1 MVSDTPKML
10 RLTDVAVA
18 SKNLPRF
25 SLLTSIILV
34 HGLNPKSKDDEAH
47 ALNTWTE
54 NGRLWPKD
62 DLPKRLPNARISLY
76 VYDPSAVYGGSQ
88 ATFADK
94 ANELLETIRCDR
106 EDWEGRPL
114 ILMGHSLG
122 GILIEQALINARQNE
137 TYQHIYDATACLAF
151 FGTPHEGGSGGM
163 VTAGKTAANVALW
176 LGFQKGDNIIETLDK
191 GSMFTD
197 IHKDHF
203 RQQFESYRMVSFWGD
218 KDTIVSR
225 GSSKFGLAGG
235 RERIVELKA
244 DHHGVAAFGH
254 TTKDEGNLK
263 KVTSNVKWLYDEA
276 LKLVMQKTHF
286 IVPFEKNPR
295 FTGRE
300 SELTQLEK
308 MLFAEDQ
315 TTKVAVFGLGG
326 VGKTSLVIELVHRI
340 RKKHEN
346 CSVLWIPATN
356 LESLHQAYLDVAC
369 QFSIRGWEE
378 DSADVKRLVQEF
390 LSRESAGQWLAV
402 FDNADD
408 INMWAG
414 TPTEQG
420 TKPLID
426 YLPRSKLGCIVFT
439 TRDRKTAVKLAQKN
453 VVGVLEMSEDVAT
466 IMLQK
471 CLINPDLVN
480 NKTDTSSLL
489 NELIYLPLAIV
500 QASAYINEN
509 RIPFSDYLSLLAD
522 REGDAIDLLSEEFED
537 DGRYQN
543 VKNPVATTW
552 LISFEQIRQRDP
564 LAAEYL
570 SFMACID
577 SKDIPQSLLPRGQSR
592 KKEIG
597 AIGTLDA
604 YSFVTR
610 RPVNGALDLH
620 RLVHLSTRNWLNLRN
635 EWDDRANAA
644 LHRVEDMFPRPKHEN
659 RALWMSYQIHAQC
672 VLTSTKDRE
681 KESEEWYSLAL
692 RIGECCL
699 NTEVLG
705 KTHPETLATMGNLA
719 VVLDRQGKYAEA
731 ETINRQTLKLT
742 EEVLGKTHPETLAT
756 MNNLAAVLDS
766 QGKYAEAETMNRQT
780 LKLTEEVLG
789 KTHPETL
796 ATMNNLANL
805 LQNKKQYEEASI
817 LYVRAYTGYKS
828 SLGSEH
834 PTTKACVNNYS
845 VMLDNIKEA
854 N

>member
-1 MVSDTPKML
+1 
-10 RLTDVAVA
+10 
-18 SKNLPRF
+18 
-25 SLLTSIILV
+25 
-34 HGLNPKSKDDEAH
+34 
-47 ALNTWTE
+47 
-54 NGRLWPKD
+54 
-62 DLPKRLPNARISLY
+62 
-76 VYDPSAVYGGSQ
+76 
-88 ATFADK
+88 
-94 ANELLETIRCDR
+94 
-106 EDWEGRPL
+106 
-114 ILMGHSLG
+114 
-122 GILIEQALINARQNE
+122 
-137 TYQHIYDATACLAF
+137 
-151 FGTPHEGGSGGM
+151 
-163 VTAGKTAANVALW
+163 
-176 LGFQKGDNIIETLDK
+176 
-191 GSMFTD
+191 
-197 IHKDHF
+197 
-203 RQQFESYRMVSFWGD
+203 
-218 KDTIVSR
+218 
-225 GSSKFGLAGG
+225 
-235 RERIVELKA
+235 
-244 DHHGVAAFGH
+244 
-254 TTKDEGNLK
+254 
-263 KVTSNVKWLYDEA
+263 
-276 LKLVMQKTHF
+276 
-286 IVPFEKNPR
+286 
-295 FTGRE
+295 
-300 SELTQLEK
+300 
-308 MLFAEDQ
+308 
-315 TTKVAVFGLGG
+315 
-326 VGKTSLVIELVHRI
+326 
-340 RKKHEN
+340 
-346 CSVLWIPATN
+346 
-356 LESLHQAYLDVAC
+356 
-369 QFSIRGWEE
+369 
-378 DSADVKRLVQEF
+378 VQEF
-390 LSRESAGQWLAV
+390 LSRESAGQWLVV

-408 INMWAG
+408 IDMWVG

-453 VVGVLEMSEDVAT
+453 VVEVLKMSEDVAT

-570 SFMACID
+570 SFIACID

-610 RPVNGALDLH
+610 RPVNDALDLH

-672 VLTSTKDRE
+672 VLTLTKDRE
-681 KESEEWYSLAL
+681 KESKEWYSLAS

-699 NTEVLG
+699 NT
-705 KTHPETLATMGNLA
+705 
-719 VVLDRQGKYAEA
+719 GKYQES
-731 ETINRQTLKLT
+731 ESWIRQTLKLT

-756 MNNLAAVLDS
+756 MNNLAAVLDR
-766 QGKYAEAETMNRQT
+766 QGKYAEAETINRQT
-780 LKLTEEVLG
+780 LKLREEVLG
-789 KTHPETL
+789 KTHPDTL
-796 ATMNNLANL
+796 TSVFCLAYL
-805 LQNKKQYEEASI
+805 LKNKKQYEEASI
-817 LYVRAYTGYKS
+817 LYVRACTGYKS

-834 PTTKACVNNYS
+834 PTTKACVNSYS
-845 VMLDNIKEA
+845 TMLDNIKET